1 MQLSSDHA
9 PGTGGTNMRT
19 GVGRKGSFFTRMV
32 ATAALITFYF
42 LAMAGIVT
50 TGATPAV
57 AYRGGRGSGRGVR
70 GGRGVR
76 HRGVR
81 RGGVWLGSPYPYYDG
96 CYWSPRRGPSV
107 CPYYY

>member
-1 MQLSSDHA
+1 
-9 PGTGGTNMRT
+9 MRT

-32 ATAALITFYF
+32 ATAALIALYF

-76 HRGVR
+76 HRGGR
-81 RGGVWLGSPYPYYDG
+81 RGGVWLGSPYPFYG
-96 CYWSPRRGPSV
+96 GGYWGPPRAPWV
-107 CPYYY
+107 CPHDY

>member
-57 AYRGGRGSGRGVR
+57 AHRGGRGRGRGVR
-70 GGRGVR
+70 GGRGV
-76 HRGVR
+76 GGG
-81 RGGVWLGSPYPYYDG
+81 RGGVWVGPVYGDG
-96 CYWSPRRGPSV
+96 CYWSPRRGRWV